1 MSAMIIPDVEKLLDE
16 YVYFSNGKITVRRI
30 DPYLDFELAREV
42 SEEFK
47 VALQENVLIIKVGEQ
62 HKVLNYRNLAEFS
75 PGGPYGQSPPRVMA
89 FKAEQVVT
97 STIQSLVEEEAAI
110 VYFVTGHGEY
120 DPEST
125 NNDKLGLSVLAS
137 YVQRQNT
144 EVRKLNLIA
153 EGGIPED
160 TKLLVIA
167 GPRTAFSPQ
176 ELEMIRGYVQA
187 GDNRTGRL
195 MMFLNPELQTGL
207 EGLLEDRG
215 VVLRNDVAVT
225 RVMIMGQVRLL
236 AETIATQAAD
246 HPALAWLPNGQINMG
261 LGPCR
266 SLEIKALEQAGGPA
280 ALALL
285 STPESY
291 WGETD
296 LGSLDGEVE
305 LNEGVDFEGPLVVAA
320 LLDEGSVSGGQVSL
334 KGDRIAVFGGAQF
347 LTNQMLQGNQLD
359 LFLNLMNWMLDKEES
374 LGIAP
379 KTPEE
384 FSLTLTDNH
393 RQILSGVIVLLI
405 PACGLLAGFLIWMRR
420 RK

>member
-1 MSAMIIPDVEKLLDE
+1 VE
-16 YVYFSNGKITVRRI
+16 
-30 DPYLDFELAREV
+30 
-42 SEEFK
+42 
-47 VALQENVLIIKVGEQ
+47 
-62 HKVLNYRNLAEFS
+62 
-75 PGGPYGQSPPRVMA
+75 
-89 FKAEQVVT
+89 
-97 STIQSLVEEEAAI
+97 
-110 VYFVTGHGEY
+110 
-120 DPEST
+120 
-125 NNDKLGLSVLAS
+125 
-137 YVQRQNT
+137 RQNT
-144 EVRKLNLIA
+144 EVRKLNLIE

-160 TKLLVIA
+160 AKLLVIA
-167 GPRTAFSPQ
+167 GPRTTYSPQ
-176 ELEMIRGYVQA
+176 EIEMIRGYVQA

-195 MMFLNPELQTGL
+195 MMFLNPEIQTGL
-207 EGLLEDRG
+207 EEVLKDRG
-215 VVLRNDVAVT
+215 VLIRNDLAVT

-246 HPALAWLPNGQINMG
+246 HPALAWLPDGQINMG

-266 SLEIKALEQAGGPA
+266 SLEIKAPEQGSGPG

-285 STPESY
+285 TTPESY

-296 LGSLDGEVE
+296 FGSLDGEVE
-305 LNEGVDFEGPLVVAA
+305 LNEGADSQGPLTVAA

-359 LFLNLMNWMLDKEES
+359 LFLNLMNWMLDKQES

-384 FSLTLTDNH
+384 FNLTLTDNQ

-405 PACGLLAGFLIWMRR
+405 PACGLVAGLLIWMRR